1 VSAAAAPDLS
11 NVAMVTTR
19 SGGQLDAITVPLRQQ
34 WEALRCRSGFGWMR
48 LLRRAVAA
56 VLVGL
61 AAVLA
66 LAPGRASSAD
76 DAVVVAAQ
84 NLAAGT
90 VLEPAQVTLR
100 GIPRQAVPD
109 GAARVPSAVLGRTL
123 AAPVRRGEPLT
134 DVRLT
139 GPDLTRA
146 SSTNPDAVSVSL
158 RLADPGVAALLRP
171 GTTVDV
177 VTVGERQD
185 EPVVLA
191 RGARV
196 LAVLETAAHTGE
208 RAGKLVLVA
217 LDPVA
222 ATRVAAASISQ
233 TLTVTFR

>member
-1 VSAAAAPDLS
+1 VI
-11 NVAMVTTR
+11 VTTR
-19 SGGQLDAITVPLRQQ
+19 SGGQLEAITVPLRQQ
-34 WEALRCRSGFGWMR
+34 WEALRCRSGFGRTLW
-48 LLRRAVAA
+48 LRRAVAA

-66 LAPGRASSAD
+66 LAPGRAGSAD

-90 VLEPAQVTLR
+90 VLEPALVTLR
-100 GIPRQAVPD
+100 GIPKQAVPD

-158 RLADPGVAALLRP
+158 RLADPGIAALLHP

-191 RGARV
+191 RGAQV
-196 LAVLETAAHTGE
+196 LAVLEAGTQTGE